1 MYSVLF
7 QTKLVAVTPNQRD
20 FANRLLAVTFSE
32 TTEDL
37 ILNSVAGFICVT
49 ELNIKEGKL
58 TVLSPQPKPLPKTL
72 LLLSEVQFTDST

>member
-1 MYSVLF
+1 
-7 QTKLVAVTPNQRD
+7 VAVTPNLRD

-49 ELNIKEGKL
+49 ELNMKEGKM